1 MIRSM
6 LSLAVLAAAP
16 SPVAATP
23 GAAIDPP
30 KDGVELLGLMRERYL
45 GKWYRTL
52 TFVQKTTLADGKVET
67 WYEAAELPGKL
78 RIDIAP
84 LGGKRTLLFRN
95 DSIYEFEGGKLAES
109 RPMIHPLMVLGF
121 DVYAQPVD
129 KTIRQLQAL
138 GFDLTRLHESTWQG
152 RPAYVVG
159 AAAGD
164 TVTRQFWIDKE
175 RLYFVRMVEP
185 GKQNPTARVETQ
197 FNKYIPMGQGWLET
211 EVRFMV
217 NGETKILE
225 EYTEPKAGVELN
237 PAIFEARRWVPPGWV
252 H

>member
-1 MIRSM
+1 MIRSI
-6 LSLAVLAAAP
+6 LGLAVLAAAAP
-16 SPVAATP
+16 SPAAPIET
-23 GAAIDPP
+23 P
-30 KDGVELLGLMRERYL
+30 KDGVELIGRMRERYL

-84 LGGKRTLLFRN
+84 LDGKNTLLFRN
-95 DSIYEFEGGKLAES
+95 DSLYEFKGGKLAES

-121 DVYAQPVD
+121 DVYAQPVEV
-129 KTIRQLQAL
+129 TVRQLQAL
-138 GFDLTRLHESTWQG
+138 GFDLGKLHESTWQG

-164 TVTRQFWIDKE
+164 SVTRQFWIDRE

-185 GKQNPTARVETQ
+185 GKQDPSARVETR

-225 EYTEPKAGVELN
+225 EYSEPKAGAELN
-237 PAIFEARRWVPPGWV
+237 PAIFEPGGWVPPGWV
-252 H
+252 R

>member
-1 MIRSM
+1 VIRSIV
-6 LSLAVLAAAP
+6 SLAVLAAA
-16 SPVAATP
+16 SSYAAS
-23 GAAIDPP
+23 IDPP
-30 KDGVELLGLMRERYL
+30 KDGVELIGQMRERYR

-52 TFVQKTTLADGKVET
+52 TFVQTTTLADGKVET

-84 LGGKRTLLFRN
+84 LDGKNTLLFRN
-95 DSIYEFEGGKLAES
+95 DSLYEFKGGKLAES

-121 DVYAQPVD
+121 DVYAEPVEVTVR
-129 KTIRQLQAL
+129 KLQSL
-138 GFDLTRLHESTWQG
+138 GFDLGKVHESTWQG

-185 GKQNPTARVETQ
+185 GKQDPSARVETL
-197 FNKYIPMGQGWLET
+197 FNKYVPMGRGWLET
-211 EVRFMV
+211 EVRFLV
-217 NGETKILE
+217 NGETRMLE
-225 EYTEPKAGVELN
+225 EYTGPKADVKLN
-237 PAIFEARRWVPPGWV
+237 PAIFEPSRWIPPGWV

>member
-1 MIRSM
+1 M
-6 LSLAVLAAAP
+6 LGSLFCLAAIAAA
-16 SPVAATP
+16 SPPAGPAE
-23 GAAIDPP
+23 PP
-30 KDGVELLGLMRERYL
+30 KDGVEVLALMRERYL

-84 LGGKRTLLFRN
+84 LEGKNTLLFRN
-95 DSIYEFEGGKLAES
+95 DSLYEFKAGKLAES
-109 RPMIHPLMVLGF
+109 HPMIHPLMVLGF
-121 DVYAQPVD
+121 DVYAQ
-129 KTIRQLQAL
+129 TIETTARQLRSL
-138 GFDLTRLHESTWQG
+138 GFDLAKLHEATWQG

-164 TVTRQFWIDKE
+164 SVTRQFWIDKE

-185 GKQNPTARVETQ
+185 GKKDPSARVETL

-217 NGETKILE
+217 NGKTKMLE
-225 EYTEPKAGVELN
+225 EYSEPKADPKLD
-237 PAIFEARRWVPPGWV
+237 PAIFEPSRWVAPGWV
-252 H
+252 E

>member
-1 MIRSM
+1 VIRSL
-6 LSLAVLAAAP
+6 LSLAVLAVAP
-16 SPVAATP
+16 MPVT
-23 GAAIDPP
+23 AIDPP
-30 KDGVELLGLMRERYL
+30 KDGAELIGQMRERYA

-84 LGGKRTLLFRN
+84 LDGKNTLLFRN
-95 DSIYEFEGGKLAES
+95 DSMYEFKGGKLAES

-121 DVYAQPVD
+121 DVYAQPVEV
-129 KTIRQLQAL
+129 TIRQLQTL
-138 GFDLTRLHESTWQG
+138 GFDLTRLHQSTWQG

-164 TVTRQFWIDKE
+164 TLTRQFWIDKE
-175 RLYFVRMVEP
+175 RFYFVRMVEP
-185 GKQNPTARVETQ
+185 GKQNPSARVETQ
-197 FNKYIPMGQGWLET
+197 FNKYIPMGQAWLET

-217 NGETKILE
+217 NGETKMLE
-225 EYTEPKAGVELN
+225 EYTEPKAGVTLN
-237 PAIFEARRWVPPGWV
+237 PAIFETSRWVAPGWV
-252 H
+252 R

>member
-1 MIRSM
+1 VIRSI
-6 LSLAVLAAAP
+6 LSLAVLATVP
-16 SPVAATP
+16 SPVGAIAT
-23 GAAIDPP
+23 P
-30 KDGVELLGLMRERYL
+30 KDGVELIGRMRERYV

-84 LGGKRTLLFRN
+84 LEGKNTLLFRN
-95 DSIYEFEGGKLAES
+95 DSLYEFKAGKLAES
-109 RPMIHPLMVLGF
+109 QPMVHPLMVLGF

-129 KTIRQLQAL
+129 ATVRQLQAL
-138 GFDLTRLHESTWQG
+138 GFDLGKLYESTWQG

-164 TVTRQFWIDKE
+164 SVTRQFWIDKE

-185 GKQNPTARVETQ
+185 GKQNPSTRVETQ

-217 NGETKILE
+217 NGETRMLE

-237 PAIFEARRWVPPGWV
+237 PAIFEPGRWVPPGWV
-252 H
+252 R

>member
-1 MIRSM
+1 LDRC
-6 LSLAVLAAAP
+6 A
-16 SPVAATP
+16 
-23 GAAIDPP
+23 
-30 KDGVELLGLMRERYL
+30 ERYL

-52 TFVQKTTLADGKVET
+52 TFVQTTTLADGKVET

-84 LGGKRTLLFRN
+84 LEGKNTLLFRN
-95 DSIYEFEGGKLAES
+95 DSLYEFKGGKLAES
-109 RPMIHPLMVLGF
+109 RAMVHPLMVLGF

-129 KTIRQLQAL
+129 VTVRQLRSL
-138 GFDLTRLHESTWQG
+138 GFDLAKLHQSTWRG

-185 GKQNPTARVETQ
+185 GKQDSSARVETR

-211 EVRFMV
+211 EVRFLV
-217 NGETKILE
+217 NGETRMLE
-225 EYTEPKAGVELN
+225 EYKEPRAGVPLS
-237 PAIFEARRWVPPGWV
+237 PAIFEPRRWIPPGWV

>member
-1 MIRSM
+1 VIQAI
-6 LSLAVLAAAP
+6 LGLAVLSAAP
-16 SPVAATP
+16 SP
-23 GAAIDPP
+23 AIDPP
-30 KDGVELLGLMRERYL
+30 KDGVELIGQMRERYL

-84 LGGKRTLLFRN
+84 LDGKNTLLFRN
-95 DSIYEFEGGKLAES
+95 DSLYEFKGGKLAES

-121 DVYAQPVD
+121 DVYAQPVEVTTR
-129 KTIRQLQAL
+129 KLEAL

-152 RPAYVVG
+152 RAAYVVG

-185 GKQNPTARVETQ
+185 GKQNPSARVETQ
-197 FNKYIPMGQGWLET
+197 FNKYVPLGQGWLET

-217 NGETKILE
+217 DGQTRMLE
-225 EYTEPKAGVELN
+225 EYSEPKAGVTLD
-237 PAIFEARRWVPPGWV
+237 PAIFETRWVPPGWV
-252 H
+252 R

>member
-1 MIRSM
+1 VIRSI
-6 LSLAVLAAAP
+6 LSLAVLATAT
-16 SPVAATP
+16 SPADS
-23 GAAIDPP
+23 IDPP
-30 KDGVELLGLMRERYL
+30 SDGIELIGQMRERYR

-52 TFVQKTTLADGKVET
+52 TFVQTTTMADGKVET

-84 LGGKRTLLFRN
+84 LDGKNTLLFRN
-95 DSIYEFEGGKLAES
+95 DSLYEFKGGKLAAW
-109 RPMIHPLMVLGF
+109 RPMVHPLMVLGF

-129 KTIRQLQAL
+129 ATVRQLRSL
-138 GFDLTRLHESTWQG
+138 GFDLGKLHESTWQG

-164 TVTRQFWIDKE
+164 TVARQFWIDKE

-185 GKQNPTARVETQ
+185 GKQDPSARVETH
-197 FNKYIPMGQGWLET
+197 FNKYIPLGRGWLET
-211 EVRFMV
+211 EVRFLV
-217 NGETKILE
+217 NGETRMLE
-225 EYTEPKAGVELN
+225 RYTEPKAGVELS
-237 PAIFEARRWVPPGWV
+237 PAIFEPRRWVPPGWV